1 MSNGEN
7 ENLENTENKETANE
21 VENTTTTAAPE
32 TESPQTENA
41 LSKFLALKES
51 NPKVFFGAIGGVV
64 VLLLILVF
72 SSGSSPE
79 VPKHQAVPVVV
90 GENYVLKGA
99 NASAPEATIRLVS
112 VPGSMAAYDDT
123 EEEDRVGG
131 CKHMPQGTR
140 VKVTQIQA
148 AYGKADAFAQVEILD
163 GECAGQKGWV
173 LSINLQK

>member
-7 ENLENTENKETANE
+7 ENLDNTENKEIANE
-21 VENTTTTAAPE
+21 AENTTTTAPE
-32 TESPQTENA
+32 TESAQTENA
-41 LSKFLALKES
+41 LSKFLSLKDS

-64 VLLLILVF
+64 VLLLVLVF
-72 SSGSSPE
+72 GTGSSPE

-90 GENYVLKGA
+90 GENYILKGA
-99 NASAPEATIRLVS
+99 NTTAPEATIRLVS

-140 VKVTQIQA
+140 VKVTQIQGA
-148 AYGKADAFAQVEILD
+148 FGKPDAFAQVEILE
-163 GECAGQKGWV
+163 GECTGQKGWV
-173 LSINLQK
+173 LSINLGK